1 MAPRVVSG
9 RSGFMLRGFLA
20 LLASGMAVPA
30 FAQFTDQNCNVIW
43 AENNTNPASVG
54 LFRVDPVTLVAQ
66 AVSVTNSSTGSAGL
80 AIDARTGYLYIV
92 GNDDNIYRTSGVAG
106 NMTQVATDIDGPGTG
121 PATNKWARATI
132 RNNVLYANTSTPTT
146 GSGTTTHTWTTKRF
160 TVNADGSLTPISDFT
175 ITLNKANTLD
185 YTGGDLAQDD
195 NTGRL
200 FMMLNR
206 TGNDFLYFYEV
217 NTTTGLLTPLIT
229 SLANGG
235 INNPVAGM
243 TWGSFAAY
251 AGNFYIASGS
261 GNYALLPTDIQSNPA
276 IVTITGAPVP
286 NNGQPGA
293 ADMAACGAPKFQI
306 TKAGQARD
314 AQGNTASVVIVG
326 STIDYTV
333 TITNVGSTPAT
344 GASWS
349 DALPAGTSYVA
360 NTATLNGTNLNQ
372 ATYPFAS
379 NYPINSVGRPAGT
392 MGFLSPNNVAT
403 LTFRVLVNS
412 VPAATVT
419 NTATTAFTGPIASPT
434 PNCAVALTG
443 YCAVHTTPV
452 GTTFALAK
460 ISNGGVGAF
469 SFTGTNGVAAQTLT
483 TTVAGTAVN
492 GAVQLLTATGVATTV
507 TETAATGYVVSGIAC
522 TGLGAGGTATP
533 NLAGRT
539 VTLDAAA
546 TAPGAT
552 IVCTF
557 TNAGQAALRLQ
568 KALPLGRFVTSDQ
581 FALTIAGPGAP
592 VSVTTTGST
601 NLPAEMAVLNPAP
614 TGNTYALSEAGA
626 GGANFANYVA
636 AYACTN
642 ALPGG
647 QAPSGAGTSFNV
659 VAVPGDDLTCT
670 LSNTRNPLADLVI
683 TKTNTPGSGPSD
695 QAGDTVMRGA
705 TTIYTIAVT
714 NNGPDTVTGA
724 VLSDPAAGRNGLT
737 CTAPPTCS
745 GAACPAGLTLAQL
758 ESGVALGALAN
769 GASVVVTLTCTVN

>member
-1 MAPRVVSG
+1 MKAISR
-9 RSGFMLRGFLA
+9 FMHTAFFVASASA
-20 LLASGMAVPA
+20 LSIAAMPA

-43 AENNTNPASVG
+43 AENNTSPTSVG
-54 LFRVDPVTLVAQ
+54 LFRVDPLTLAAQ
-66 AVSVTNSSTGSAGL
+66 PVSVTNNLTGSAGL

-132 RNNVLYANTSTPTT
+132 RNGVLYANTSVPTT

-229 SLANGG
+229 SLGNGG

-243 TWGSFAAY
+243 LWGSFAAY

-314 AQGNTASVVIVG
+314 AQGNSASVVVVG

-372 ATYPFAS
+372 AAYPFAS

-392 MGFLSPNNVAT
+392 MGFLAPNNVAT
-403 LTFRVLVNS
+403 LTFRVSINS
-412 VPAATVT
+412 APAPTVT

-443 YCAVHTTPV
+443 YCAVHAIPV
-452 GTTFALAK
+452 GTTFALSK
-460 ISNGGVGAF
+460 ISNGGVGSF
-469 SFTGTNGVAAQTLT
+469 DFTGTNGVAAQTLT
-483 TTVAGTAVN
+483 TTVAGTPVN
-492 GAVQLLTATGVATTV
+492 GSVQLLAATGVATTV
-507 TETAATGYVVSGIAC
+507 TETAAVGYAVSNIAC

-533 NLAGRT
+533 NLASRT

-557 TNAGQAALRLQ
+557 TNDGQAVLRLQ
-568 KALPLGRFVTSDQ
+568 KALPLGRFAAADQ
-581 FALTIAGPGAP
+581 FTLTIAGPGAP
-592 VSVTTTGST
+592 VSVTTTGTT
-601 NLPAEMAVLNPAP
+601 NVPTEVAMLSPAA
-614 TGNTYALSEAGA
+614 TGNSYVLSEAPA
-626 GGANFANYVA
+626 SGANLANYVTT
-636 AYACTN
+636 YACTN
-642 ALPGG
+642 ALAGG
-647 QAPSGAGTSFNV
+647 QTPAGSGASFNV

-670 LSNTRNPLADLVI
+670 LSNTRNPLADLTI
-683 TKTNTPGSGPSD
+683 TKTNTPAAGPGD
-695 QAGDTVMRGA
+695 QAGDTVTRGTA
-705 TTIYTIAVT
+705 TVYTIAVT

-724 VLSDPAAGRNGLT
+724 VLSDPAAGRSGLT
-737 CTAPPTCS
+737 CTAPPGCS

-758 ESGVALGALAN
+758 EAGVALGALAN
-769 GASVVVTLTCTVN
+769 GASVVVTLTCTIN